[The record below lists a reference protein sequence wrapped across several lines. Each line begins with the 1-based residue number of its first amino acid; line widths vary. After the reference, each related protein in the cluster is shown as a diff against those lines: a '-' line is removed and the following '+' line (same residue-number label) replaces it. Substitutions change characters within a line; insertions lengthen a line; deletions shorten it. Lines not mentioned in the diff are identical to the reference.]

1 MTYSEL
7 NFLLAEANQRNLIAT
22 ESAKTYYDIAV
33 EASFKQWNVLM
44 PANYLTT
51 TAPYNTSNE
60 VYIHKMASIIPHR
73 NRIMVGLERTGK
85 PSFIQA
91 GQERQTMVKYRDG
104 SCTQA

>member
-33 EASFKQWNVLM
+33 EASFKQWNELM

-73 NRIMVGLERTGK
+73 IWLTGK
-85 PSFIQA
+85 ELETKFYKGRSGGNNGKVP
-91 GQERQTMVKYRDG
+91 RR
-104 SCTQA
+104 SCTQARTIG